1 MRLSG
6 RIWKDGKHWL
16 IEVPMLDA
24 MTQGRTRAEGV
35 WMIADLVEAIADD
48 ESFRVKVRPGPDGAV
63 ALESSN
69 AATLAALVL
78 RRRREKHGL

>member
-1 MRLSG
+1 M
-6 RIWKDGKHWL
+6 
-16 IEVPMLDA
+16 
-24 MTQGRTRAEGV
+24 
-35 WMIADLVEAIADD
+35 ADD

-78 RRRREKHGL
+78 RWRREKHGL